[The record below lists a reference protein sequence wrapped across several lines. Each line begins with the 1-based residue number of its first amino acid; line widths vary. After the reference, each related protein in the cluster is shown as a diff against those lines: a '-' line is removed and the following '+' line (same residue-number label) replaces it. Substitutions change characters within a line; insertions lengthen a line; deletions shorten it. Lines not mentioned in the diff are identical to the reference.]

1 MYIEDIEEVDKA
13 ILRLLKENAR
23 LSYSEI
29 AEKVGLSRVSVKNRM
44 TALEQKG
51 VIEGYTA
58 IINPVAATEGVKFF
72 MDIETTP
79 ERFAETVDKLALFK
93 ANRQIYALTGQC
105 KIMVT
110 GYADTSAKLLAMT
123 RQFYSNLKGI
133 NKFSVHEVVV
143 TYKDADGGVEY
154 VREVQQDESNNE
166 QL

>member
-29 AEKVGLSRVSVKNRM
+29 GEKVGLSRVSVKNRM

-51 VIEGYTA
+51 VIEGYAA
-58 IINPVAATEGVKFF
+58 IINPVAAPDGIRFF

-79 ERFAETVDKLALFK
+79 ERFSETVDKLALFK
-93 ANRQIYALTGQC
+93 ANRQIYAVTGEC
-105 KIMVT
+105 RIMVT
-110 GYADTSAKLLAMT
+110 GYADTSAKLRAMSK
-123 RQFYSNLKGI
+123 QFYANLKGI
-133 NKFSVHEVVV
+133 RKFSIHEVVA

-154 VREVQQDESNNE
+154 VREFQPDEGDSE